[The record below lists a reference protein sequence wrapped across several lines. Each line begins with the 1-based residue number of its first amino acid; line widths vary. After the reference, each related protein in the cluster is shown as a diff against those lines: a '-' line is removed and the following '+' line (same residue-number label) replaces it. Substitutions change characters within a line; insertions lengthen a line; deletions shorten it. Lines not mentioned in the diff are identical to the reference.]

1 MEHKINWTWLESR
14 GFDNDQIER
23 LKKKINKDSTRERH
37 DDVYEVVLTSQACL
51 DREIGRAHV

>member
-37 DDVYEVVLTSQACL
+37 DDVYEVVLT
-51 DREIGRAHV
+51 DRKSVV